1 MNQSFINDISP
12 CNLNQTIRSFR
23 SNSALKREDNC
34 GYLQAHVLPFLAG
47 IRPWWKMSLVVQH
60 VQTQTP
66 TLPRFVTNFG
76 FVLRVA
82 LQSLWKC
89 STELLL
95 PNVSLQLEQKEIL
108 WGVCRRPA
116 FTDAALKL
124 EGKDRKKGRKKLKLF
139 ANAGFNWR
147 TQRNKTPTLKAK
159 QDNNCACLALNL
171 EGKACVTGTLS
182 YHGEWFIDIYQEWI
196 DQRQW
201 DDRWSIKCQIKTSN
215 QVESWFF
222 SGWVWQEKNE
232 LSYYTSEKQNPS
244 ILLKKQLSNPKGRKK
259 SFTSCNI
266 LIH

>member
-1 MNQSFINDISP
+1 MIFPHAIWTNPYAVSEAILRSKGKIIVDISKHMYCHSWLESGHDGRWAWWSSIFRHKHP
-12 CNLNQTIRSFR
+12 LCPDLWLTLDLFWGWLRKVYESVPLNFFSLMFR
-23 SNSALKREDNC
+23 SSWNRRKCCGGSAEDQPS
-34 GYLQAHVLPFLAG
+34 LMLPQ
-47 IRPWWKMSLVVQH
+47 S
-60 VQTQTP
+60 
-66 TLPRFVTNFG
+66 
-76 FVLRVA
+76 LRVKTERGRGKN
-82 LQSLWKC
+82 LSSLLKPD
-89 STELLL
+89 STEGH
-95 PNVSLQLEQKEIL
+95 KEI
-108 WGVCRRPA
+108 
-116 FTDAALKL
+116 
-124 EGKDRKKGRKKLKLF
+124 
-139 ANAGFNWR
+139 
-147 TQRNKTPTLKAK
+147 KTPTLKAK

-171 EGKACVTGTLS
+171 EGKACVTGTPS

-259 SFTSCNI
+259 SFTSSDV